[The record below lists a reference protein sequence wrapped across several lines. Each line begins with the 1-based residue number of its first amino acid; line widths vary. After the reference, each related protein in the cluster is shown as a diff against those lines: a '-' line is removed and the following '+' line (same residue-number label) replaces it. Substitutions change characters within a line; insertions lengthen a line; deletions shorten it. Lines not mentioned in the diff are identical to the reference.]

1 MNDPARPTAPEPS
14 SLYAAHQKIYPRE
27 VAGRFDRLRRLAVWG
42 LLGLFYLLPWI
53 SWGGRQS
60 VLFDLPARKFYVFG
74 LVFWPQDFFYLTWL
88 LVIAGLAL
96 FFFTALAGRL
106 WCGYA
111 CPQTVWTEVFLRVE
125 YWFEGDRN
133 RRMRLDRG
141 PWTREKLLRKGGKHL
156 VWVLLALW
164 TGFTFVGFFTP
175 VRELGP
181 MVLTLSTGPW
191 ETFWILFYGAATWG
205 NAGFLREQV
214 CLYMCPYARFQSAM
228 FDRDTL
234 IIAYDPGRGEP
245 RGSRPRRADPRAAGL
260 GDCIDCRACVQAC
273 PTGIDIREG
282 LQYECIACAA
292 CVDACDAVMDR
303 MSYPRGLIR
312 YTSQQALEGQGTHV
326 IRLRML
332 VYGALLG
339 LLVAGF
345 LVSLALRTPVGLDLM
360 RDRNAL
366 YRTLP
371 DGSIENVYLLRIVNK
386 DTRAHTYRLSA
397 EGLPGIVI
405 ETDAAEHRVGS
416 GEVYSV
422 AARVRVPATTA
433 RGSQPIRVQAQAV
446 DDPRL
451 TAVHEA
457 RFLAP

>member
-1 MNDPARPTAPEPS
+1 
-14 SLYAAHQKIYPRE
+14 
-27 VAGRFDRLRRLAVWG
+27 
-42 LLGLFYLLPWI
+42 
-53 SWGGRQS
+53 
-60 VLFDLPARKFYVFG
+60 
-74 LVFWPQDFFYLTWL
+74 
-88 LVIAGLAL
+88 
-96 FFFTALAGRL
+96 
-106 WCGYA
+106 
-111 CPQTVWTEVFLRVE
+111 
-125 YWFEGDRN
+125 
-133 RRMRLDRG
+133 
-141 PWTREKLLRKGGKHL
+141 
-156 VWVLLALW
+156 
-164 TGFTFVGFFTP
+164 
-175 VRELGP
+175 
-181 MVLTLSTGPW
+181 
-191 ETFWILFYGAATWG
+191 
-205 NAGFLREQV
+205 
-214 CLYMCPYARFQSAM
+214 MCPYARFQSAM

-234 IIAYDPGRGEP
+234 IIAYDPARGEP
-245 RGSRPRRADPRAAGL
+245 RGSRPRRADPRAVGL

-303 MSYPRGLIR
+303 MSYPHGLIR

-326 IRLRML
+326 IRPRML
-332 VYGALLG
+332 VYGVLLG

-397 EGLPGIVI
+397 EGLPGLVI

-422 AARVRVPATTA
+422 AARVRVPATAA
-433 RGSQPIRVQAQAV
+433 RGSQPIRVQVQAV
-446 DDPRL
+446 DDPGL

-457 RFLAP
+457 RVLAP